1 MRVHTLASAV
11 MPWRSVRLGPL
22 HFTPFGLAA
31 ALGLIA
37 SMTLARRCAGRGG
50 VMRPGS
56 GRSGPDP
63 EAVWDAGLF
72 AIFSCFVA
80 SRLLLALQSP
90 AAFLK
95 YPLLLLGL
103 PSLTPG
109 GMALAALASWI
120 YLRRKHLSL
129 LPTLDIFAV
138 AAALLAAFLEVGHWA
153 DGSEAGMPTRL
164 PWGVAVAG
172 APDALRVHPVALY
185 GVVVSMALTVWL
197 WVALSKPRVRGR
209 RDLYRRDLG
218 RRSLAQQSL
227 APREPLPQNITQPAG
242 TVTSLA
248 LTAGGLA
255 AFVLDMLSAPPAR
268 ALSSWLEP
276 GQWISLAAMLT
287 GVLLWALRPL
297 GHAHAALQQPTLHP
311 TPSPLH
317 MEVH

>member
-37 SMTLARRCAGRGG
+37 SMTLGRHCAGRGG
-50 VMRPGS
+50 VTRPGS
-56 GRSGPDP
+56 GRSSPDP

-120 YLRRKHLSL
+120 YLRRKHLPL
-129 LPTLDIFAV
+129 LPTLDIFA
-138 AAALLAAFLEVGHWA
+138 APAALLAAFLEVGHWA

-172 APDALRVHPVALY
+172 APAALRVHPVALY
-185 GVVVSMALTVWL
+185 GIVVSIALTVWL
-197 WVALSKPRVRGR
+197 WAVRPQSRLLDYRDPALPELVQ
-209 RDLYRRDLG
+209 RDT
-218 RRSLAQQSL
+218 A
-227 APREPLPQNITQPAG
+227 QPAG

-268 ALSSWLEP
+268 ELSSWLEP
-276 GQWISLAAMLT
+276 GQWISLSAMLT